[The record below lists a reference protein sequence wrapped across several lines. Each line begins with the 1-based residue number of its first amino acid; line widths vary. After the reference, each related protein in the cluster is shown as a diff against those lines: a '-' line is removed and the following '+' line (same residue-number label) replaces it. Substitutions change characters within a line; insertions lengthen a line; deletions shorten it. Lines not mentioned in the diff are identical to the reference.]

1 MDLLLSSFRGFTIFQ
16 KGRKSNMLK
25 LLLNAIRVILA
36 DLMNQMLRK
45 VCALG

>member
-1 MDLLLSSFRGFTIFQ
+1 MDLLLSGFRGFTIFQ

-25 LLLNAIRVILA
+25 LLLNSIRVILV

-45 VCALG
+45 VCAVG

>member
-1 MDLLLSSFRGFTIFQ
+1 MDLLLSGFRGFTIFQ
-16 KGRKSNMLK
+16 KGRKSNMLQ

-45 VCALG
+45 VCAAG